1 MAACICVYLSVK
13 AANKSLLPTPSQA
26 QFVFVQCSPVIY
38 TTTMLNIAKLECLG
52 ERKKSSGV
60 IESLNKEAI
69 GHDDFVLAQPSKT
82 NSVYSFPSTMR
93 CGVWFPRIF

>member
-13 AANKSLLPTPSQA
+13 AANQSLLPTPSQA

-52 ERKKSSGV
+52 ERKKIIWRNREFEQGSNRS
-60 IESLNKEAI
+60 
-69 GHDDFVLAQPSKT
+69 
-82 NSVYSFPSTMR
+82 R
-93 CGVWFPRIF
+93 